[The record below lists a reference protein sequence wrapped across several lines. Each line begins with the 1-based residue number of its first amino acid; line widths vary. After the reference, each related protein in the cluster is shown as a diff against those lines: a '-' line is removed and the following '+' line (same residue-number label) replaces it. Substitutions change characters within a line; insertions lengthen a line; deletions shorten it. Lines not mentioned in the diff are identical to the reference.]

1 MKYLCLI
8 IQHILIK
15 NLLNGILH
23 YTTKAKNVQFK
34 HLYFFV
40 FSQTSYLTRL
50 ALSA

>member
-8 IQHILIK
+8 IQHMLIK
-15 NLLNGILH
+15 HLLNGILH
-23 YTTKAKNVQFK
+23 YITKAKNGKFK
-34 HLYFFV
+34 HLYFVV